1 MGENAKLKER
11 FGQPKPPTHE
21 LIPFYFLI
29 LSQLCWGLLKKKNYG
44 GIGDYDKNEKICS
57 VSKYQPLLGLYQKK

>member
-29 LSQLCWGLLKKKNYG
+29 LSQLCWGLLKKKKLWWNWRLRQ
-44 GIGDYDKNEKICS
+44 E
-57 VSKYQPLLGLYQKK
+57 

>member
-21 LIPFYFLI
+21 LIPCYFLI
-29 LSQLCWGLLKKKNYG
+29 SSQLCWGLLKKNYG

-57 VSKYQPLLGLYQKK
+57 VSKYQPLLRLYSKK